1 MILTHDDQK
10 TTSSWLHCGSEIG
23 CSASSCSSGLS
34 EVFLVRGSSLIEVSD
49 ALESGIP
56 LEVPD
61 AENALSLLKLDSGVS
76 LIVLIGPG

>member
-1 MILTHDDQK
+1 
-10 TTSSWLHCGSEIG
+10 
-23 CSASSCSSGLS
+23 
-34 EVFLVRGSSLIEVSD
+34 VRGSSLIEVSD